1 LVEVTDNL
9 EARLTAHLSNTRFE
23 DLPANVVDATKKCI
37 LDILGVM
44 CGGSAADGI
53 QPLIE
58 MLQGWSLKPDATVVH
73 GTRLASIHATWVNG
87 AMAREFDDS
96 HDPTGDHISV
106 PIMPS
111 ALGAIELLG
120 EVPGRELIV
129 AYALGADLNARLR
142 MASQQRSGENSFAAN
157 TYAPFSAG
165 TVAAKLF
172 GLTGMAMYNTL
183 AWAYTQCAGGL
194 QLQQSG
200 QSALHIHHGLAA
212 STGLQ
217 AALLAK
223 QGFPGPDEC
232 LTGRF
237 GFFAAYCGGSLDEA
251 QVTDELGQRF
261 EVANI
266 SSKQFP
272 GGRVTHGPVEAAVLL
287 HQQDGVRAEDIEQV
301 TVLYGP
307 RGFRMTCEPESQRRI
322 PTTPQH
328 AKFSLYYVVAS
339 ALARGHVGIE
349 DFTPEAVA
357 DPLVRGVA
365 GKINVDIDPAQ
376 RGMPPGIVTV
386 TLKDGRQVRRE
397 VHAFKGTPERPCTWE
412 EYAAKFRRCLSFAAK
427 PIAPDNVEAAIDF
440 VANLESAGDVR
451 RLVELLT

>member
-87 AMAREFDDS
+87 AMARAREFDDS

-120 EVPGRELIV
+120 EGPGRELIV

-223 QGFPGPDEC
+223 QGFAVMVLEADSIVGGISRTARYKDYRFDIGGHHPLAERNVAADQRIDGFDDHALGKTAHFRNQPGQFLQIAVER
-232 LTGRF
+232 LRGVFRNHGFLLSRTGR
-237 GFFAAYCGGSLDEA
+237 
-251 QVTDELGQRF
+251 
-261 EVANI
+261 
-266 SSKQFP
+266 
-272 GGRVTHGPVEAAVLL
+272 
-287 HQQDGVRAEDIEQV
+287 
-301 TVLYGP
+301 
-307 RGFRMTCEPESQRRI
+307 
-322 PTTPQH
+322 
-328 AKFSLYYVVAS
+328 
-339 ALARGHVGIE
+339 
-349 DFTPEAVA
+349 
-357 DPLVRGVA
+357 
-365 GKINVDIDPAQ
+365 
-376 RGMPPGIVTV
+376 
-386 TLKDGRQVRRE
+386 
-397 VHAFKGTPERPCTWE
+397 
-412 EYAAKFRRCLSFAAK
+412 
-427 PIAPDNVEAAIDF
+427 
-440 VANLESAGDVR
+440 
-451 RLVELLT
+451 